1 MLSNLRAVPSE
12 VLDPSLPTEIRQI
25 LNCSITKQLHENFC
39 ALFAVS
45 PSSRAAQVPW
55 KQTDDGTQLAS
66 AADWW
71 GAMRHAKGR
80 DQWHRKLVALEAV
93 GARFLPAC
101 SDWDRVLFF
110 VVASL
115 NASWD
120 DTLKE
125 IEITS
130 GLADL
135 FGQLDSPQALAL
147 SPYCAPQ

>member
-1 MLSNLRAVPSE
+1 MLTNPRSVPSE
-12 VLDPSLPTEIRQI
+12 VLDPSLPIEIRQI
-25 LNCSITKQLHENFC
+25 LNCSITKLLHENFC

-55 KQTDDGTQLAS
+55 RQTDDGSQLAS
-66 AADWW
+66 AAEWW

-80 DQWHRKLVALEAV
+80 DQWHRKLVALEAG
-93 GARFLPAC
+93 GARFLPSC

-125 IEITS
+125 GEITS

-135 FGQLDSPQALAL
+135 FAQLDSPQALAS

>member
-12 VLDPSLPTEIRQI
+12 ILDPSLPIEIRQI
-25 LNCSITKQLHENFC
+25 LNCSITKLLHENFC

-45 PSSRAAQVPW
+45 PASRAAQIPW
-55 KQTDDGTQLAS
+55 RQTDDGTQLAS
-66 AADWW
+66 AAEWW

-80 DQWHRKLVALEAV
+80 DQWHRKLVSLEAV

-120 DTLKE
+120 DTIKE